1 MSVANVDD
9 VRRNV
14 RAAIRRH
21 WVLFLVPGVVM
32 AILGLLA
39 AASPFVA
46 TLVVETFAGWLF
58 LTSGFVGLAA
68 LFTTRSLP
76 GFVWTLLSAVLAILI
91 GAFLVWRPFAG
102 VVTLTLALA
111 AFFAAHGIV
120 QILTSLEAVSAL
132 VALAGH
138 QRRRRFNPCR
148 NHHRGLAGE
157 RGLGSRPAYRHQS
170 FHVRCGAGDD
180 RDCLPKRKRRVRDG
194 SAGAPHDL
202 TAAARC
208 SGGRKFLEGRDG
220 SVARISCRL
229 LGLGDLRRHSCDRHG
244 VPGTCRFHS
253 RPSRPHCHCTQ
264 ASGGRRDLSHGR
276 SA

>member
-1 MSVANVDD
+1 MTLQEAVMSVANVDD

-68 LFTTRSLP
+68 LFTTRSVP

-120 QILTSLEAVSAL
+120 QILTSLDHRQLFPRSWLWLAISG
-132 VALAGH
+132 VADLILAGIII
-138 QRRRRFNPCR
+138 
-148 NHHRGLAGE
+148 AGW
-157 RGLGSRPAYRHQS
+157 P
-170 FHVRCGAGDD
+170 
-180 RDCLPKRKRRVRDG
+180 
-194 SAGAPHDL
+194 
-202 TAAARC
+202 
-208 SGGRKFLEGRDG
+208 G
-220 SVARISCRL
+220 SVAWA
-229 LGLGDLRRHSCDRHG
+229 LGLLIGINLFMSG
-244 VPGTCRFHS
+244 VALVMTAIACRS
-253 RPSRPHCHCTQ
+253 VSD
-264 ASGGRRDLSHGR
+264 ASETAAPVHRTT
-276 SA
+276 

>member
-68 LFTTRSLP
+68 LFTTRSVP

-102 VVTLTLALA
+102 VVTL
-111 AFFAAHGIV
+111 
-120 QILTSLEAVSAL
+120 
-132 VALAGH
+132 
-138 QRRRRFNPCR
+138 NPRR

-157 RGLGSRPAYRHQS
+157 RGLGARPAYRHQS

-180 RDCLPKRKRRVRDG
+180 RDCLPKRKRRARDG

-208 SGGRKFLEGRDG
+208 SGGRKFL
-220 SVARISCRL
+220 V
-229 LGLGDLRRHSCDRHG
+229 RHEDI
-244 VPGTCRFHS
+244 PGPTR
-253 RPSRPHCHCTQ
+253 
-264 ASGGRRDLSHGR
+264 G
-276 SA
+276 